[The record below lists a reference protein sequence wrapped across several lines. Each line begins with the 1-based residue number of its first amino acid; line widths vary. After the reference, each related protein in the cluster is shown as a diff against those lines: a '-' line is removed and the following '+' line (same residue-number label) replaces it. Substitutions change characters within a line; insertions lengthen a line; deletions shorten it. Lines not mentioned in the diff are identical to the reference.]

1 VGAVS
6 PPHLRDVARIS
17 GIARASLWITDSA
30 ANSVKVQDAPRAV
43 GVDFALRKEQVYGTV
58 LVGAETGDAIDL
70 LPDRKQPP
78 WRPG

>member
-1 VGAVS
+1 
-6 PPHLRDVARIS
+6 
-17 GIARASLWITDSA
+17 
-30 ANSVKVQDAPRAV
+30 VKVQDAPRAV
-43 GVDFALRKEQVYGTV
+43 GVDFTLRKEQVYGTV

>member
-1 VGAVS
+1 MSRGYQGL
-6 PPHLRDVARIS
+6 P
-17 GIARASLWITDSA
+17 GRAWITDSV

-58 LVGAETGDAIDL
+58 LVDAETGDAIDL